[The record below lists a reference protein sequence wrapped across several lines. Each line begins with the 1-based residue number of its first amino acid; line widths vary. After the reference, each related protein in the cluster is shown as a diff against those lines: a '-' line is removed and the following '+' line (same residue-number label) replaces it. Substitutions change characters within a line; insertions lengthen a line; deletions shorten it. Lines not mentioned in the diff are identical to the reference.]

1 MSGQVA
7 IAVLP
12 LGNRFRA
19 STAVP
24 ASLDFGSTITPL
36 AGFDYLMTEP
46 TVVTASFGGHKSAL
60 TTFTYRLTNHG
71 INSPFHIIAQKMA
84 RLMPASG
91 HRQFATFKS
100 KTRISKTHAVVK
112 QNNGPSQMFSFHTQ
126 IDYTCLTITCPP
138 WRRVPKA
145 PFAFHRST
153 QLQQNPCRKRSTF
166 NGKELP
172 SNIIDFPVPTGMART
187 CASSIKWHQ
196 INVVPIRK

>member
-71 INSPFHIIAQKMA
+71 INSPFHIIAQK
-84 RLMPASG
+84 
-91 HRQFATFKS
+91 
-100 KTRISKTHAVVK
+100 
-112 QNNGPSQMFSFHTQ
+112 NG
-126 IDYTCLTITCPP
+126 
-138 WRRVPKA
+138 
-145 PFAFHRST
+145 
-153 QLQQNPCRKRSTF
+153 
-166 NGKELP
+166 
-172 SNIIDFPVPTGMART
+172 
-187 CASSIKWHQ
+187 Q
-196 INVVPIRK
+196 INARIWPSAICDF